1 MHRSITKRRF
11 SSTPQSREEDSR
23 TLIKASSQGF
33 TIHTA
38 GLLNAGVLVG

>member
-11 SSTPQSREEDSR
+11 SSKLQSREENLG

-33 TIHTA
+33 TIRTA
-38 GLLNAGVLVG
+38 SLLHAGVLVG